1 MDIRSRL
8 KIMAFLQ
15 YFIWGSWV
23 VTLGAYLIRT
33 LGFNGS
39 QVGNIYSAKGLAA
52 VLMPALL
59 GWVADRF
66 MPVHRLYGLCHLLSA
81 GTLFLAADTQ
91 GAEALF
97 LVMLVN
103 MMAYMPTMALSNAL
117 CYQCLTQAGLD
128 RVRWFP
134 PIRVFG
140 TLGFIAGMWCISLLQ
155 LELSAMQLRVAGGA
169 SLLLAVYAM
178 TLPAQ
183 ARTGAAVQAPADG
196 EARRPGWLWLWRQ
209 PGMAVF
215 FCFAVLLGAV
225 LQITNTFGSPFL
237 HDFASQAAFQDSLV
251 VRYPAMLLSVSQM
264 SELLFILAIPWVLRR
279 FGIKTVVLVSMLAW
293 TLRFGFFALGDPS
306 PWGMVFLLLSML
318 VYGCAFDFFNISGSL
333 FVEQSCPPE
342 MRAGAQ
348 GLFMTL
354 VNGLGAF
361 AGAQISGWVVDRLS
375 HDGVRDWPAIWAV
388 FAAYTLV
395 LAMVFALVFRQPPP
409 PNPAA
414 AVGAH
419 PAP

>member
-1 MDIRSRL
+1 MDVRSRL
-8 KIMAFLQ
+8 KIMSFLQ
-15 YFIWGSWV
+15 YFIWGCWV
-23 VTLGAYLIRT
+23 VTLGAYLIQG
-33 LGFNGS
+33 LGFSGS

-52 VLMPALL
+52 LAMPALL

-66 MPVHRLYGLCHLLSA
+66 LPVHRLYALCHLISA
-81 GTLFLAADTQ
+81 GTLFLAADTR
-91 GAEALF
+91 APDTLF
-97 LVMLVN
+97 LVMLFN

-140 TLGFIAGMWCISLLQ
+140 TLGFMVGMWCISLLQ
-155 LELSAMQLRVAGGA
+155 FELSAMQLRVAGGA
-169 SLLLAVYAM
+169 SVLLAAYAL
-178 TLPAQ
+178 TLPAPKRSGYAAQ
-183 ARTGAAVQAPADG
+183 ASSGTG
-196 EARRPGWLWLWRQ
+196 ARRPGWWWLCRQ

-215 FCFAVLLGAV
+215 FGFAVLLGAV
-225 LQITNTFGSPFL
+225 LQVTNTFGSPFL
-237 HDFASQAAFQDSLV
+237 HDFAAQPAYRDSLV

-264 SELLFILAIPWVLRR
+264 SELLFILAIPWFLRR
-279 FGIKTVVLVSMLAW
+279 FGIKTVMLVSMLAW
-293 TLRFGFFALGDPS
+293 TLRFGFFAVGDPS
-306 PWGMVFLLLSML
+306 PWGVLFLLLSML

-395 LAMVFALVFRQPPP
+395 LAIVFALVFRQPPP
-409 PNPAA
+409 PKPAA
-414 AVGAH
+414 AMGAQ
-419 PAP
+419 PTP